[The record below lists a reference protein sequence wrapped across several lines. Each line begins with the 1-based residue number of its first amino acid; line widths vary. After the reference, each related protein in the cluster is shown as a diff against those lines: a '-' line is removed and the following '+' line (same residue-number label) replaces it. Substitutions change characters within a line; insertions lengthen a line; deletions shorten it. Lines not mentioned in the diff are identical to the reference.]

1 MEKRNKGI
9 LTMALTIFTVTQTE
23 PLLFEAYPVLSKSI
37 AYIQLGNL
45 PHTPLVPTTI
55 GNFHKTNLYI
65 KNDGI
70 YGHDK
75 KGNLIF
81 AGNKRRKLEFLLA
94 DAQAHGAQRIYAI
107 GGAGSNFA
115 TCTAAYA
122 HELGLACTLVLGP
135 QRNTRYVQ
143 RNLKLD
149 LFYAADIIASK
160 TREERTQIFESLTTT
175 DPKGYFIPLGGSNKI
190 GALGYVNA
198 AFELKKQLADKVI
211 PYPDVIYITVSSAGM
226 AAGLVV
232 GLYAANL
239 DIPVCMVRIDGTPE
253 SITQE
258 VTTLIRETSEYLSSY
273 DATFPIPANYTE
285 KFSIVQDVAGEEYI
299 VNDYAAHSRH
309 QDLQLATYA
318 LVTPET
324 QQAIKTLYNE
334 TGIKLDGT
342 YAGKAFAACLRDIN
356 NGKLSGKNVLFWDSF
371 CAGPLNEYTQTVDT
385 SRLPKEL
392 LNYIDETYPLQ
403 DFDQGI

>member
-1 MEKRNKGI
+1 MKKRNKGI
-9 LTMALTIFTVTQTE
+9 LIMALNIVTATQTE
-23 PLLFEAYPVLSKSI
+23 PLLFEAYPTLSKSI
-37 AYIQLGNL
+37 AHIQLGNL
-45 PHTPLVPTTI
+45 SDTPIIATTI
-55 GNFHKTNLYI
+55 GKAYKTNLYI

-75 KGNLIF
+75 KGNIIF

-94 DAQAHGAQRIYAI
+94 DAQAHRAQRIYAL

-149 LFYAADIIASK
+149 LFYGADIIAIQ
-160 TREERTQIFESLTTT
+160 TREERTRTFESLANS

-198 AFELKKQLADKVI
+198 AFELKKQIQDNVL

-226 AAGLVV
+226 AAGLVI
-232 GLYAANL
+232 GLYAAAL
-239 DIPVCMVRIDGTPE
+239 DIPVRMVRIDGTPE
-253 SITQE
+253 SISQD
-258 VTTLIRETSEYLSSY
+258 VTTLIHETREYLTNH
-273 DATFPIPANYTE
+273 DKTFPVAVNYAE
-285 KFSIVQDVAGEEYI
+285 RFSIVQDLAGEEY
-299 VNDYAAHSRH
+299 VACDYVLHSRN
-309 QDLQLATYA
+309 QDLQLQTYA
-318 LVTPET
+318 LITPET
-324 QQAIKTLYNE
+324 QQAIRTLYNK

-342 YAGKAFAACLRDIN
+342 YTGKAFAACLRDIN
-356 NGKLSGKNVLFWDSF
+356 TGKHVGKNVLFWDSF
-371 CAGPLNEYTQTVDT
+371 CAGSLNEYTQTVDI
-385 SRLPKEL
+385 SKLPEEL
-392 LNYIDETYPLQ
+392 QKYMDETYPLQ
-403 DFDQGI
+403 DLDQGV